1 MVPDHDIL
9 GIANSYR
16 SLKRDFFSTMI
27 LTTLANIVIISLCVL
42 VHYEVL
48 LAITNILPRLR
59 VISRLKILLTVLGT
73 MVAHAIEV
81 WIFALGYYALIEW
94 KRFGHLTGDIGH
106 NLLDY
111 VYYSFVTYT
120 SLGFGDILPVGD
132 IRYLSGL
139 EALTGLVLIAWT
151 ASFIF
156 VEMQKYWK
164 R

>member
-1 MVPDHDIL
+1 
-9 GIANSYR
+9 
-16 SLKRDFFSTMI
+16 MI
-27 LTTLANIVIISLCVL
+27 LATLSNIVIISLCIL

-48 LAITNILPRLR
+48 VKITNILPELR
-59 VISRLKILLTVLGT
+59 IIPRLKILLTVLGT
-73 MVAHAIEV
+73 LVAHVIEI
-81 WIFALGYYALIEW
+81 WIFALGYYALVEW
-94 KRFGHLTGDIGH
+94 QQFGYLSGDIGH
-106 NLLDY
+106 SLLDY

-120 SLGFGDILPVGD
+120 SLGFGDILPVGKL
-132 IRYLSGL
+132 RFLSGL